1 MKRKKIW
8 LQKIAAAALCV
19 TMAAEPAAIYAE
31 DFSDGFYGEELPEAT
46 QDSPQTENSG
56 SIQGEKGEEIDIA
69 RFEGEE
75 QGNIPDQQEFFDEDF
90 CEAGSLAETNGE
102 TLGGTCGENV
112 TWSLQDG
119 VLTIEGNGPMDDFLT
134 VKDWFTGEIIE
145 SHPQPWE
152 DYSYNI
158 REVYIKDGV
167 TTVGDRSFS
176 DCYYLKK
183 SVIGNSVKN
192 IGEYAFAND
201 NALTDITIGNSVE
214 SIELDALYGIGIKK
228 LVLPASLKTIDGY
241 SLLALWELEEIEM
254 PDNGIYKSIDGVL
267 YKDNGDTLFLFPPKR
282 EGEYTIPGY
291 VTKISDNAFSY
302 SSLTKIVIPD
312 NVKEIGRSAFDYNEK
327 LTTIIFG
334 RGITKIPDSCCH
346 YDRAL
351 TTVVIP
357 EGITSIGSGAF
368 WWCTSLE
375 SVTLPST
382 VTEINNSFESSTSV
396 TLLNPE
402 IQKRADG
409 SYVSGVLVNVTATEN
424 YKNAF
429 EVLELVNKERAQNGV
444 APLVMDTSLLETAML
459 RGFENVLYW
468 SHTRPGGDDCF
479 TADNLMMGENIAWGQ
494 GSPESVMRSWMNSS
508 DHRANILSAR
518 FTTIGVGC
526 VTHQGRIYWVQCFG
540 EEGSSEAVEG
550 SCVDRVNSR
559 SILVK
564 KDSEYYRA
572 SLSVGKTELKE
583 GEETSVKVLWN
594 DSTLENS
601 GAVIKSSN
609 TSVCKVENGK
619 LIAVSAGTADITM
632 YFEGYQEAAVT
643 KRVKVNP
650 KTAST
655 PVSKNI
661 KITFNGNKGNVSPT
675 SKTLASGSEIGRLPS
690 PKREGY
696 SFVGWYTAKS
706 GGKKVTASTKITKK
720 CTLYAHWTK
729 VSVAKGEITK
739 LTNVKG
745 KKMEI
750 SLQKIKGASGYQIV
764 YAANEK
770 FSAAKSKTTAK
781 TTLTLSGLIKNKTYY
796 VKVRAYIKDSA
807 GKKVYGAYSTVKK
820 IKIKK

>member
-112 TWSLQDG
+112 TWSLRDG

-183 SVIGNSVKN
+183 AVIGNSVKN

-254 PDNGIYKSIDGVL
+254 PDN
-267 YKDNGDTLFLFPPKR
+267 
-282 EGEYTIPGY
+282 
-291 VTKISDNAFSY
+291 
-302 SSLTKIVIPD
+302 
-312 NVKEIGRSAFDYNEK
+312 VKEIGRSAFDYNEK

-375 SVTLPST
+375 SVTFPST